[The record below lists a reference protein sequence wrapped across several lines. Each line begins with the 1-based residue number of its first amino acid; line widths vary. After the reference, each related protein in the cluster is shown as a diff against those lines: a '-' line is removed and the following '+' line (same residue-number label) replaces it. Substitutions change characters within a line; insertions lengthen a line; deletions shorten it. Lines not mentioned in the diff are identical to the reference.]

1 MNGKSIGIVLFLFCT
16 FANISQLKAQQ
27 PDSLLTI
34 LDRNYPQE
42 KIYVHFDR
50 PYYNS
55 GETIWFKAYLLS
67 SNLPSMISS
76 TMYAEL
82 IDDRGNVMER
92 KTMPVYAG
100 SASGDFALP
109 DTMRSS
115 MVYVRAYTPWML
127 NFDSSFLYLKPIRI
141 ITAQEK
147 TTTAKKESKFTLT
160 FFPEGGE
167 MVESVDTRIA
177 FKATDEQGF
186 PIKVKG
192 DIVDSK
198 GQKLASF
205 SDAHDGMGYFQ
216 FRPDPGEKY
225 KAVWKDSKGQSRET
239 PLPGAKP
246 SGVVLN
252 VTNIGNN
259 ITYTLSRSENVPAD
273 QRMFN
278 VVAQMQQQM
287 VYMARVNLSAKN
299 KVTAPLPADQLPDGI
314 MQVTLFTEQGQALA
328 ERIVFI
334 NHDTYYFITDL
345 HATTKNLGPKAKNVL
360 QIDIGDTLVS
370 NISIAVTDA
379 GTNTFQRE
387 EENIYS
393 HILLSSDIKGYVYDP
408 AYYFSSTADS
418 VQQHLDLVMMT
429 NGWRRFKWE
438 DITAGKWPVIK
449 NIPKPYVTVD
459 GKILGLLSSELVG
472 KDLTMILQT
481 KKNNTQVLSVPVNQ
495 KGEFSVNNLI
505 FYDTAKMYYQINNDK
520 NKKLTSTASFD
531 FRNSFMRFPDKPMA
545 NLLPVLKPVL
555 PDSSSQKR
563 NERIAKLRRDEFF
576 EGQKV
581 KTLSGVE
588 VTARKISVE
597 QQMDK
602 EYTSGFF
609 SGGDG
614 YTFVTADDNL
624 AASSMSVLDYLQG
637 KVAGLQ
643 ISTSGPTGGT
653 LSWRGGTPALF
664 LNEMNADVSL
674 IQSTSMSDVAM
685 IKVFRPPFMGAPGG
699 GSGGAVAIYTKKG
712 AARNSEVTGLS
723 FTNVVGYTP
732 VREFYSP
739 NYDAGADKA
748 KGDFRSTL
756 YWNPYLVFDKFT
768 RRLLIPFYNNDNC
781 KKFRVVIEGVNEQG
795 KLTREEKYFE

>member
-1 MNGKSIGIVLFLFCT
+1 MNGKSIVTALLIICAL
-16 FANISQLKAQQ
+16 ANTHQLNAQQ
-27 PDSLLTI
+27 PDSLLSI
-34 LDRNYPQE
+34 LDRDYPQE
-42 KIYVHFDR
+42 KIYVHYDR

-55 GETIWFKAYLLS
+55 GETIWFKAYLLAGI
-67 SNLPSMISS
+67 LPSMISS
-76 TMYAEL
+76 TMYAEM
-82 IDDRGNVMER
+82 IDDKGNVMER

-115 MVYVRAYTPWML
+115 MVYIRAYTPWML
-127 NFDSSFLYLKPIRI
+127 NFDSSFLYLKPIRV

-147 TTTAKKESKFTLT
+147 AAAVKKESKYSLT
-160 FFPEGGE
+160 FFPEGGDMIE
-167 MVESVDTRIA
+167 TVETRVA
-177 FKATDEQGF
+177 FKATDDQGF

-198 GQKLASF
+198 GQKVVSF
-205 SDAHDGMGYFQ
+205 NDMHDGMGF
-216 FRPDPGEKY
+216 FPLLPAAGEKY
-225 KAVWKDSKGQSRET
+225 KAVWKDSKNQSRET
-239 PLPGAKP
+239 PLPAAKP
-246 SGVVLN
+246 AGVILN
-252 VTNIGNN
+252 VTNTSNN
-259 ITYTLSRSENVPAD
+259 ISFTLSRSENLPAD
-273 QRMFN
+273 QRAFKVM
-278 VVAQMQQQM
+278 AHMQQQM
-287 VYMARVNLSAKN
+287 VYMARINLSAKT
-299 KVTAPLPADQLPDGI
+299 KVTAPIPAEQLPDGI
-314 MQVTLFTEQGQALA
+314 MQVTLFNEQGQPLA

-334 NHDTYYFITDL
+334 NHDNYYFITDL
-345 HATTKNLGPKAKNVL
+345 HATTKNLTPKAKNVL
-360 QIDIGDTLVS
+360 QLDIGDTLIS

-379 GTNTFQRE
+379 GSNTFQRD

-393 HILLSSDIKGYVYDP
+393 HVLLSSDIKGYVYNP

-438 DITAGKWPVIK
+438 DIAAGKWPVIK
-449 NIPKPYVTVD
+449 NFPKPYVTVD
-459 GKILGLLSSELVG
+459 GKILGLLPSELVG

-481 KKNNTQVLSVPVNQ
+481 KKNSTQVLSIPVNQ

-505 FYDTAKMYYQINNDK
+505 FYDTAKLYYQINNDK

-531 FRNSFMRFPDKPMA
+531 FRNSFIRFPDKPVA

-555 PDSSSQKR
+555 PDSSAQKR

-581 KTLSGVE
+581 KVLEGVVVTGKTKTLQ
-588 VTARKISVE
+588 
-597 QQMDK
+597 QQM
-602 EYTSGFF
+602 EEQYTSGFF
-609 SGGDG
+609 AGGDG
-614 YTFVTADDNL
+614 YTFITADDAL
-624 AASSMSVLDYLQG
+624 AASSMSVLQYLQG

-643 ISTSGPTGGT
+643 ISTSGPDGGSLT
-653 LSWRGGTPALF
+653 WRGGTPALY
-664 LNEMNADVSL
+664 LNEMTADVSL

-685 IKVFRPPFMGAPGG
+685 IKVYRPPFMGAPGG

-712 AARNSEVTGLS
+712 ASNNSNVTGLN
-723 FTNVVGYTP
+723 FTNVIGYSP
-732 VREFYSP
+732 AREFFSP
-739 NYDAGADKA
+739 NYDAGADRA

-781 KKFRVVIEGVNEQG
+781 KKIRVVIEGVNEQG
-795 KLTREEKYFE
+795 KLTREEKFFE

>member
-1 MNGKSIGIVLFLFCT
+1 MNGKSIVTALFLICT
-16 FANISQLKAQQ
+16 LANTHHLKAQQ
-27 PDSLLTI
+27 PDSLLNI
-34 LDRNYPQE
+34 LESNFPQE

-55 GETIWFKAYLLS
+55 GETIWFKAYLLA

-76 TMYAEL
+76 TMYAEM
-82 IDDRGNVMER
+82 IDDKGNVMER

-115 MVYVRAYTPWML
+115 LVYIRAYTPWML
-127 NFDSSFLYLKPIRI
+127 NFDSSFLYLKPIRV
-141 ITAQEK
+141 ITSQEK
-147 TTTAKKESKFTLT
+147 AATAKKESKYTLT
-160 FFPEGGE
+160 FFPEGGDL
-167 MVESVDTRIA
+167 VESVETRVA

-198 GQKLASF
+198 GQKMVSF
-205 SDAHDGMGYFQ
+205 SDMHDGMGFFQ
-216 FRPDPGEKY
+216 FLPAAGEKY
-225 KAVWKDSKGQSRET
+225 KAVWKDSKNQARET
-239 PLPGAKP
+239 PLPAAKP
-246 SGVVLN
+246 AGVILN
-252 VTNIGNN
+252 VTNASNSISF
-259 ITYTLSRSENVPAD
+259 TLSRSENVPAD
-273 QRMFN
+273 QRVFKVM
-278 VVAQMQQQM
+278 AHMQQQM
-287 VYMARVNLSAKN
+287 VYMARINLSSKN
-299 KVTAPLPADQLPDGI
+299 KVTAPIPAEQLPDGI
-314 MQVTLFTEQGQALA
+314 MQVTLFTEQGQAIA
-328 ERIVFI
+328 ERIVFV
-334 NHDTYYFITDL
+334 NHDNFSFITDL
-345 HATTKNLGPKAKNVL
+345 HATTKNLTPKAKNVL
-360 QIDIGDTLVS
+360 QIDIGDTLIA

-379 GTNTFQRE
+379 GTNTFQRD

-393 HILLSSDIKGYVYDP
+393 HVLLSSDIKGYVYNP
-408 AYYFSSTADS
+408 AYYFSSTADT

-438 DITAGKWPVIK
+438 DITAGKWPVIS
-449 NIPKPYVTVD
+449 NLPKPYVTVD
-459 GKILGLLSSELVG
+459 GKILGLLPSELVG

-481 KKNNTQVLSVPVNQ
+481 KKNSTQVLSIPINQ

-505 FYDTAKMYYQINNDK
+505 FYDTAKLYYQINNDK

-531 FRNSFMRFPDKPMA
+531 FRNSFIRLPDKPLA

-555 PDSSSQKR
+555 PDSSAQKR

-581 KTLSGVE
+581 KVLEGVE
-588 VTARKISVE
+588 VKARTKSLQ
-597 QQMDK
+597 QQM
-602 EYTSGFF
+602 EEQYTSGFF
-609 SGGDG
+609 AGGDG
-614 YTFVTADDNL
+614 YTFITADDPL
-624 AASSMSVLDYLQG
+624 AASSMSVLQYLQG

-643 ISTSGPTGGT
+643 ISTSGPTGGS

-674 IQSTSMSDVAM
+674 IQNTSMSDVAM
-685 IKVFRPPFMGAPGG
+685 IKVYRPPFMGAPGG
-699 GSGGAVAIYTKKG
+699 GAGGAVAIYTKKG
-712 AARNSEVTGLS
+712 ASNNSNVTGLS

-732 VREFYSP
+732 VREFFSP

-748 KGDFRSTL
+748 KGDFRATL

-781 KKFRVVIEGVNEQG
+781 KKIRVVIEGVNEQG

>member
-1 MNGKSIGIVLFLFCT
+1 MNGKSIVTALFLFCA
-16 FANISQLKAQQ
+16 FAFGHQLNAQQ

-34 LDRNYPQE
+34 LDRDFPQE
-42 KIYVHFDR
+42 KIYIHYDR

-67 SNLPSMISS
+67 GNLPSMISS

-82 IDDRGNVMER
+82 IDDKGNVMER

-109 DTMRSS
+109 DTMRAS

-127 NFDSSFLYLKPIRI
+127 NFDSSFLYLKPIRV

-147 TTTAKKESKFTLT
+147 AGTVKKDPKYTLT
-160 FFPEGGE
+160 FFPEGGDLIE
-167 MVESVDTRIA
+167 NVETRVA
-177 FKATDEQGF
+177 FKATDDQGF
-186 PIKVKG
+186 PIKIKG

-198 GQKLASF
+198 GQKVSSF
-205 SDAHDGMGYFQ
+205 VDTHDGMGF
-216 FRPDPGEKY
+216 FPLTPANGSTY
-225 KAVWKDSKGQSRET
+225 KAVWKDSKGQQRET
-239 PLPGAKP
+239 PLPPAKP
-246 SGVVLN
+246 AGVVLN
-252 VTNIGNN
+252 VTNLGNN
-259 ITYTLSRSENVPAD
+259 ITYSLSRSENVPDD
-273 QRMFN
+273 QRVFK

-287 VYMARVNLSAKN
+287 VYMARINLTTKN
-299 KVTAPLPADQLPDGI
+299 KVIAPIPADQLPDGI
-314 MQVTLFTEQGQALA
+314 MQVTLFTDKGQAVA

-345 HATTKNLGPKAKNVL
+345 HATTKSLAPKAKNVL
-360 QIDIGDTLVS
+360 QIDIGDTIVS

-379 GTNTFQRE
+379 GTNTFQRD
-387 EENIYS
+387 EENIFS
-393 HILLSSDIKGYVYDP
+393 HVLLTSDIKGYVYNP
-408 AYYFSSTADS
+408 AYYFSGNADS

-449 NIPKPYVTVD
+449 NLPKPYVTVD
-459 GKILGLLSSELVG
+459 GKILGLLPSELIG

-481 KKNNTQVLSVPVNQ
+481 KKNNTQVLSIPVNQ

-531 FRNSFMRFPDKPMA
+531 FRNSFMRFPDKPVA

-555 PDSSSQKR
+555 PDSSAQKR

-581 KTLSGVE
+581 KTLQGVE
-588 VTARKISVE
+588 VTSRKISVE

-624 AASSMSVLDYLQG
+624 ASSSISVLDYLQG

-643 ISTSGPTGGT
+643 ISTSGPSGGT

-674 IQSTSMSDVAM
+674 IQSTPMSDVAM

-739 NYDAGADKA
+739 NYDAGADRS

-781 KKFRVVIEGVNEQG
+781 KKIRVVIEGVNEQG
-795 KLTREEKYFE
+795 KLTREEKFFE

>member
-1 MNGKSIGIVLFLFCT
+1 MTGKSIVTALFFICVLT
-16 FANISQLKAQQ
+16 SKHQLNAQQ

-34 LDRNYPQE
+34 LDRDFPQE
-42 KIYVHFDR
+42 KIYIHYDR

-67 SNLPSMISS
+67 GNLPSMISS

-82 IDDRGNVMER
+82 IDDKGNVMER

-109 DTMRSS
+109 DTMRAS

-127 NFDSSFLYLKPIRI
+127 NFDSSFLYLKPIRV

-147 TTTAKKESKFTLT
+147 ASTTKRDPKFTLT
-160 FFPEGGE
+160 FFPEGGDLIE
-167 MVESVDTRIA
+167 NVETRVA
-177 FKATDEQGF
+177 FKATDDQGF
-186 PIKVKG
+186 PIKIKG
-192 DIVDSK
+192 DIVDNK
-198 GQKLASF
+198 GQKVSSF
-205 SDAHDGMGYFQ
+205 TDAHDGMGF
-216 FRPDPGEKY
+216 FPLLPATGLTY
-225 KAVWKDSKGQSRET
+225 KAVWKDSKNQQRET
-239 PLPGAKP
+239 PLPVAKS

-252 VTNIGNN
+252 VTNLGNN
-259 ITYTLSRSENVPAD
+259 ITYSLSRNENVPAD
-273 QRMFN
+273 QRVFKVM
-278 VVAQMQQQM
+278 AQMQQQM
-287 VYMARVNLSAKN
+287 VYMARINLTAKN
-299 KVTAPLPADQLPDGI
+299 KVIAPIPADQLPDGI
-314 MQVTLFTEQGQALA
+314 MQVTLFTDQGQAIA
-328 ERIVFI
+328 ERIVFV

-345 HATTKNLGPKAKNVL
+345 HATTKNLAPKAKNVL

-379 GTNTFQRE
+379 GTNTFQRD

-393 HILLSSDIKGYVYDP
+393 HILLSSDIKGYVYNP

-449 NIPKPYVTVD
+449 NYPKPYVTVD
-459 GKILGLLSSELVG
+459 GKILGLMPSELVG

-531 FRNSFMRFPDKPMA
+531 FRNSFIRFPDKPFA

-555 PDSSSQKR
+555 PDSSAQKK

-581 KTLSGVE
+581 KTLEGVE
-588 VTARKISVE
+588 VTSRKISVE

-643 ISTSGPTGGT
+643 ISTTGPSGGS

-674 IQSTSMSDVAM
+674 IQSTPMSDVAM

-732 VREFYSP
+732 VREFFSP
-739 NYDAGADKA
+739 NYDAGADRN

-781 KKFRVVIEGVNEQG
+781 KKIRVVIEGVNEQG